1 MQNDN
6 TGDKSGVGLKF
17 LYSDLDLDLEELE
30 HEMDVFFEWLLWFI
44 DFDINMK
51 HHQDYSEEEVT
62 FQFNKTTII
71 DESELIDMINK
82 SRDMIPDSLLLT
94 RHPFVEDVSE
104 VEEEMAKQEEEEQ
117 KKLEDQMKLFGNQ
130 PIFPKD
136 PSKESQTTAKKSSES
151 QANIESKKDEKKDKK
166 AKNNT
171 NS

>member
-1 MQNDN
+1 
-6 TGDKSGVGLKF
+6 
-17 LYSDLDLDLEELE
+17 
-30 HEMDVFFEWLLWFI
+30 MDVFFEWLLWFI

-51 HHQDYSEEEVT
+51 HHQDYTEEEVT

-130 PIFPKD
+130 PIVPQD
-136 PSKESQTTAKKSSES
+136 PSKESQATAKNGGNKQSTVKNSSES
-151 QANIESKKDEKKDKK
+151 QANIGLKKDEKKDKK